1 MERSSDEM
9 IAQIER
15 GDAMRA
21 ALDNPAF
28 LEAVDHLTTYHLSAM
43 VACRPG
49 YASDQE
55 ALAHHHT
62 MHHAITEILAQMAQ
76 WQETGEATARVLE
89 WQRAHG
95 DDD

>member
-1 MERSSDEM
+1 M
-9 IAQIER
+9 AQ
-15 GDAMRA
+15 

-55 ALAHHHT
+55 ALNHHHSL
-62 MHHAITEILAQMAQ
+62 HHAIVEVVAQMTQ
-76 WQETGEATARVLE
+76 WRQTGEAASRALD
-89 WQRAHG
+89 WQRDFG
-95 DDD
+95 DEN